1 MGRAFGPHNIAAAK
15 KHYLANGWKEKR
27 NCACSSIPI
36 AQCNWQCYLNR
47 YKDLQRAF
55 GPHNIAAAKKHYLT
69 YGRKE
74 KRNCACSSNPKG
86 NAMRCSGTIT
96 SQRYTM
102 IFGRGFALKG
112 KKME

>member
-1 MGRAFGPHNIAAAK
+1 M
-15 KHYLANGWKEKR
+15 GWKEKR

-69 YGRKE
+69 DGWKE
-74 KRNCACSSNPKG
+74 KRNCT
-86 NAMRCSGTIT
+86 CSGCNWQCYLNRYKDV
-96 SQRYTM
+96 QRC
-102 IFGRGFALKG
+102 FGPHNIAAA
-112 KKME
+112 KKHYLTDGWKEKRN